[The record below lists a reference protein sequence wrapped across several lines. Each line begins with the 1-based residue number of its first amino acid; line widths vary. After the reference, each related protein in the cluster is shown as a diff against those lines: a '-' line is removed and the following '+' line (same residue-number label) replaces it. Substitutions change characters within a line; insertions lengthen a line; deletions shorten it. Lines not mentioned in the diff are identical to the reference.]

1 MCLTV
6 QNMGIIS
13 IAVTKEE
20 YMEETYIRLNPKNC
34 VK

>member
-1 MCLTV
+1 
-6 QNMGIIS
+6 MGIIS